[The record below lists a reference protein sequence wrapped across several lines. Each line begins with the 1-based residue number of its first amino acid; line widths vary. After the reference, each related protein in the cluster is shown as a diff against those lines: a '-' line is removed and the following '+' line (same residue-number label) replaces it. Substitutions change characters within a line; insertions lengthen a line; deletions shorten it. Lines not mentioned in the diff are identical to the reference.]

1 MEHSPEV
8 QTLPKCKLSVNVLP
22 QKGSSLTQ
30 MSRLHVKQMLVAFEV
45 APERR
50 QPETLNWM
58 IQQAREK
65 VDNGIIQHS
74 HCIKDHVDLIEVG
87 SILSILFE
95 ADNKFYTCMVIKIK
109 GPLYTLKYEED
120 HEEETLIRFGDNLF
134 EWKSSMDQVDAAQV
148 VHFSCRA
155 NVIVILLYRVI

>member
-1 MEHSPEV
+1 
-8 QTLPKCKLSVNVLP
+8 
-22 QKGSSLTQ
+22 

-65 VDNGIIQHS
+65 VDDGIIQHS

-134 EWKSSMDQVDAAQV
+134 EWKSSMDQVDVAQRPQWRHLSDGSV
-148 VHFSCRA
+148 VETNCTVWRFTKEDEEDE
-155 NVIVILLYRVI
+155 ILQSMYQS